1 MLLQFCLGSLPRFF
15 NDPYKTYVL
24 KKVFEISSIYFTL
37 EFLMRVLLC
46 PNKATFLKSVM
57 NWVDFLNI
65 VPYYMSLFFDDEWT
79 MWLVPLKALRLYRL
93 FSLSVSFQIML
104 KAIVASV
111 NELLLGLGT
120 IVIPAILFSC
130 FIYLAEKDQ
139 NTEMFAN
146 VPESFWWAIVTMTT
160 LGYGD
165 KVPATA
171 LGKMIGVTCALCGV
185 VIIALPISVIGNNF
199 YFHYTQARIRKKKPS
214 KETIATAI
222 AHIPLLNLRVFES
235 QGNGDTCTGS
245 DFEFPS
251 AEGDDGTVQE
261 DRGASPE
268 GQSSFPRR
276 KLVTIT

>member
-1 MLLQFCLGSLPRFF
+1 MLMQFCLGSLPRFF
-15 NDPYKTYVL
+15 NDPNKTFVL
-24 KKVFEISSIYFTL
+24 KKVFEISSVYFTL
-37 EFLMRVLLC
+37 EFLMRVLFC
-46 PNKATFLKSVM
+46 PSKVTFLKSVM
-57 NWVDFLNI
+57 NWVDLLNI
-65 VPYYMSLFFDDEWT
+65 VPYYVGLFCDGKWT

-111 NELLLGLGT
+111 NELVLGLGT
-120 IVIPAILFSC
+120 IVIPLTLFSS

-139 NTEMFAN
+139 NSEMFAN

-171 LGKMIGVTCALCGV
+171 LGKMIGVACALCGV

-214 KETIATAI
+214 KETIATAM
-222 AHIPLLNLRVFES
+222 AHIPLLNLRVLEA
-235 QGNGDTCTGS
+235 QGNGETCAGS
-245 DFEFPS
+245 DFELPND
-251 AEGDDGTVQE
+251 DDGTVQE
-261 DRGASPE
+261 DRGALPE